1 MDLQPISLRDSPCP
15 VSFIGCG
22 DLRGTDFSKDSRS
35 IRRGD
40 IFVAVRGN
48 AIDGHDFLNEVA
60 ASGAAAVI
68 VERPFPNLQLA
79 QCVVKDT
86 RQVWAWI
93 AMRRLGNPARHLQ
106 ISGVT
111 GTNGKTTVTWM
122 LRAILRQAGF
132 RTGLVGTIEYSD
144 GQHTHPSGM
153 TTPDAVDLATLFRQM
168 VSMKTSHCVMEISS
182 HALDQQRCS
191 AFQLAAAALTNI
203 TQDHFDYHGDFD
215 SYLQCKVRIAE
226 LLASGVPLF
235 VGIDDPGVRHAL
247 RFLKDVR
254 IRTFGMSFDSD
265 LKVSIVQADT
275 AGQTLEMS
283 LAGTS
288 LSLRSPL
295 IGRHNALNLLTAAGM
310 AWQLGVD
317 REVIRQ
323 GLEALESVPGRMER
337 IEQGQP
343 FLVVVDYAHTSDGLT
358 HAIAAARALASG
370 KITVVFGAGGD
381 RDRNKRPLMAQA
393 AETADAVIVT
403 SDNPRSEAPQ
413 SIIADICSGFSGQTD
428 VRRITDREQAIRTAF
443 SVSKPDDVVLI
454 AGRGHETLQTIGTR
468 QISFDDR
475 KVARRLLREL
485 GFSSEFPSGRN
496 SVRPAPPKS

>member
-1 MDLQPISLRDSPCP
+1 MDIHSISLRDSPCP

-22 DLRGTDFSKDSRS
+22 DLRGTRFCNDSRAV
-35 IRRGD
+35 RRGD

-48 AIDGHDFLNEVA
+48 TVDGHDFLNEVV

-68 VERPFPNLQLA
+68 VERPFSNLNLA

-93 AMRRLGNPARHLQ
+93 AMRRLGNPAKHLQ

-153 TTPDAVDLATLFRQM
+153 TTPDAVDLAALFRQM
-168 VSMKTSHCVMEISS
+168 VSVKASHCVMEISS

-203 TQDHFDYHGDFD
+203 TQDHFDYHGGFD

-226 LLASGVPLF
+226 LLAPDVSLL
-235 VGIDDPGVRHAL
+235 VGIDDPGVRQAL
-247 RFLKDVR
+247 TFLKDVR
-254 IRTFGMSFDSD
+254 IRTFGMSLDSD
-265 LKVSIVQADT
+265 LKVSVAHADA

-283 LAGTS
+283 LGETAILVHS
-288 LSLRSPL
+288 RM

-310 AWQLGVD
+310 AQQLGVD
-317 REVIRQ
+317 AETIRL
-323 GLEALESVPGRMER
+323 GLESLERVPGRMEQ
-337 IEQGQP
+337 INEGQP
-343 FLVVVDYAHTSDGLT
+343 FVVVVDYAHTSDGLT
-358 HAIAAARALASG
+358 HAIATARAISMGRILL
-370 KITVVFGAGGD
+370 VFGAGGD
-381 RDRNKRPLMAQA
+381 RDRHKRPLMAQA
-393 AETADAVIVT
+393 AESADTVIVT

-413 SIIADICSGFSGQTD
+413 AIIADICSGFSATAD
-428 VRRITDREQAIRTAF
+428 VHQITDREKAIRMAF
-443 SVSKPDDVVLI
+443 SMAKSGDVVLI
-454 AGRGHETLQTIGTR
+454 AGRGHETRQTIGTR

-475 KVARRLLREL
+475 KVARRLLRE
-485 GFSSEFPSGRN
+485 SGLSR
-496 SVRPAPPKS
+496 